1 MTTVYIELPDA
12 LAQNARAAG
21 LLTPQALEAMLREQ
35 LKRQAGN
42 ELRAIWSSAP
52 REESPPEIERMI
64 DEEVQAVRAGR
75 RNQSAH

>member
-1 MTTVYIELPDA
+1 MTTVQVELPDV
-12 LAQNARAAG
+12 LAQSARAAG

-42 ELRAIWSSAP
+42 ELRAMWSSAP
-52 REESPPEIERMI
+52 PEELTPEIERMI